1 MLSIKNSSN
10 NKLKIACDLVILTTP
25 YCNSIIDIKSRF
37 TEITF
42 NGTPTRVYKLYCS
55 NTIEHNQLMKE
66 KESPIIKVINYNEE
80 KFVEYDEKNG
90 DIVLSL

>member
-1 MLSIKNSSN
+1 M
-10 NKLKIACDLVILTTP
+10 ILTTP

-37 TEITF
+37 TEIAF
-42 NGTPTRVYKLYCS
+42 NGNPTRVYKLYCS

-80 KFVEYDEKNG
+80 NFVEYDEKNG
-90 DIVLSL
+90 DIIL